1 MDQILYYVCI
11 PLGILMK
18 WCWQLIGNYG
28 WAIILF
34 TLATKLILLPVSVWI
49 HKNSIQMVKIQP
61 AVNFLKANHYGDMD
75 TFADEQAK
83 LFKKEKYHPM
93 LSLIPL
99 ALQIFL
105 LLGVVQIIY
114 HPMEYLF
121 SVDRSTVAALAEYLH
136 LNTEDSSYQ
145 LRIIEAVKNGTLTA
159 SAAVPNVTPEA
170 LSALLPRLADFET
183 TLLGINLSAVPAE
196 VLGLYVLMPVVAGLS
211 SWLLCF
217 TQNISNVL
225 QHEQSKLS
233 QHGLTILSVGISLYL
248 GIGVPTGIA
257 VYWIA
262 SNLFSILQM
271 YILNAVINPKKYVD
285 YEALEESR
293 RVLAEIEAL
302 DDGKK
307 KDPNYKK
314 NRAREKK
321 DYKRFFS
328 IVNKHLVIYSE
339 KSGFYKYFEAL
350 ITSLTARSNIV
361 IHYVTND
368 PDDVIFEIA
377 EKNAKIKPYYIGL
390 KKMIPLMMKME
401 ADIVVMTTPDF
412 NKYYIKRSLM
422 KKDIEYIYVPH
433 DMMSV
438 HMGFREGALDEFDT
452 VFATGEHVEREVR
465 ATERVYGLPEKKIV
479 HFGYPLADKLIEAG
493 EAERRDHVAKEKKEI
508 LIAPSWQED
517 NLLDSCIDTL
527 IERLYCDDYHLTVRP
542 HPEYVKRYGARMQA
556 IVDRYADRVGDK
568 LTFELDF
575 SSNRS
580 LYASDLLITDW
591 SGIAPEYCFATK
603 RPALFVNTKIKCLN
617 PNWENIGCTP
627 VEISL
632 RDKLGVSVNKEDLNG
647 CDQTVKELFAN
658 AAKYEKTI
666 DEVLHAHLYNI
677 GCAGAAGADYI
688 LHSLVE
694 KKQSASKSGK

>member
-1 MDQILYYVCI
+1 MDTVLYYVCI

-28 WAIILF
+28 LAIVLF
-34 TLATKLILLPVSVWI
+34 TLATKILLLPFSVWI

-61 AVNFLKANHYGDMD
+61 AINFLKVNHYGDMD

-93 LSLIPL
+93 LSLVPL

-121 SVDRSTVAALAEYLH
+121 AMDREAIYAMAQFIGADV
-136 LNTEDSSYQ
+136 NDSSFQ
-145 LRIIEAVKNGTLTA
+145 LKIVEAIKNGVINTASVIPGVSADTLTGA
-159 SAAVPNVTPEA
+159 INAATGF
-170 LSALLPRLADFET
+170 DT
-183 TLLGINLSAVPAE
+183 TLFGINLSTIPAD
-196 VLGLYVLMPVVAGLS
+196 VWGIYTLMPIIAGFS
-211 SWLLCF
+211 SWVLCL
-217 TQNISNVL
+217 TQNLSNVI

-248 GIGVPTGIA
+248 GIGVPAGIA

-271 YILNAVINPKKYVD
+271 YLLNAAINPKKYVD
-285 YEALEESR
+285 YEELEKSRKALADLEKLDEE
-293 RVLAEIEAL
+293 
-302 DDGKK
+302 KK
-307 KDPNYKK
+307 KDPNYRQ
-314 NRAREKK
+314 NRLREKK

-350 ITSLTARSNIV
+350 IRELTERSNLT
-361 IHYVTND
+361 IHYITND
-368 PDDVIFEIA
+368 PDDVIFALA
-377 EKNAKIKPYYIGL
+377 EKNPKIKPYYIGL

-401 ADIVVMTTPDF
+401 ADVVVMTTPDLD
-412 NKYYIKRSLM
+412 KYYIKRSLM

-438 HMGFREGALDEFDT
+438 HMGFREGALDAFDT
-452 VFATGEHVEREVR
+452 IFCTGAHVEREVR
-465 ATERVYGLPEKKIV
+465 ATEQVYGLKEKTLV
-479 HFGYPLADKLIEAG
+479 QFGYPLADKLIEAG
-493 EAERRDHVAKEKKEI
+493 EKERQEHVPTEKKEI

-527 IERLYCDDYHLTVRP
+527 IEKLYCDDYHITVRP
-542 HPEYVKRYGARMQA
+542 HPEYVKRYAPKLQM
-556 IVDRYADRVGDK
+556 ITDRYADKVGDR
-568 LTFELDF
+568 LSFELDF
-575 SSNRS
+575 SHNKSVYS
-580 LYASDLLITDW
+580 SDLLITDW
-591 SGIAPEYCFATK
+591 SGIALEYCFATK
-603 RPALFVNTKIKCLN
+603 RPAMFVNTKLKCLN
-617 PNWENIGCTP
+617 PNWEKIDCVPT
-627 VEISL
+627 EISL
-632 RDKLGVSVNKEDLNG
+632 RDQVGVSVNKEDLVN
-647 CDQTVKELFAN
+647 CDEVVKALLNSSEQ
-658 AAKYEKTI
+658 YEKIIT
-666 DEVLHAHLYNI
+666 ETLNNHLFNI
-677 GCAGAAGADYI
+677 GCAGKAGADYI

-694 KKQSASKSGK
+694 KKKKSAR